1 VSGPHPLRRD
11 QNGSVGFEI
20 AMALPILIALMVG
33 ILQVGM
39 VLAANGAMRNALGE
53 GLRLAKVDP
62 TATETQVLT
71 RTRQAL
77 VGVEA
82 SAIDTLTFDRAITN
96 NVRRGTISL
105 TITLNPIIPFAPIPP
120 IVLTETKQIY
130 LPN

>member
-1 VSGPHPLRRD
+1 
-11 QNGSVGFEI
+11 
-20 AMALPILIALMVG
+20 MALPILIALMVG

>member
-1 VSGPHPLRRD
+1 MSGLNPLRRD

-20 AMALPILIALMVG
+20 AMALPILIALMIG

-82 SAIDTLTFDRAITN
+82 SAIDTLTFDRAVTN
-96 NVRRGTISL
+96 NVRRGTITL

>member
-1 VSGPHPLRRD
+1 MSGPHPLRRD

-105 TITLNPIIPFAPIPP
+105 TITLNPINPFAPIPP